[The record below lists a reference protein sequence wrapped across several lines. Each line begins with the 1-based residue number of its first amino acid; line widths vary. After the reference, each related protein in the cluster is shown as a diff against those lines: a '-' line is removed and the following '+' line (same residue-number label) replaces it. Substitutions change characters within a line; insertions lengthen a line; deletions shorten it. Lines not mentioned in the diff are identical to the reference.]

1 MSDHTL
7 MVLFALAWFITL
19 LALAVDHTERNH
31 WKELYEQTRN
41 AVLREGQ
48 AQTRRTIRELD
59 AVHQSSLVAWD
70 EWTREG

>member
-19 LALAVDHTERNH
+19 LALAISHAERSH

-48 AQTRRTIRELD
+48 AQTRRVIRELD
-59 AVHQSSLVAWD
+59 AVHESSIFNWD
-70 EWTREG
+70 EYP